1 MTELFG
7 EKLVT
12 NLQYYKN
19 LATKTT
25 KLKMKQ
31 TEQQWTEKLDLVSG
45 GHALVLALH
54 IVALIV
60 WDSQHHDVLS
70 RKDCSLISLAGS
82 GGRFA
87 GC

>member
-12 NLQYYKN
+12 NPQHYKN

-45 GHALVLALH
+45 GHAPVLALKH
-54 IVALIV
+54 RGPLV
-60 WDSQHHDVLS
+60 WDDQHLDV
-70 RKDCSLISLAGS
+70 
-82 GGRFA
+82 
-87 GC
+87 

>member
-12 NLQYYKN
+12 NPQYYKN
-19 LATKTT
+19 LAIKTT

-60 WDSQHHDVLS
+60 WDGQHLDVWTTV
-70 RKDCSLISLAGS
+70 
-82 GGRFA
+82 
-87 GC
+87 